1 LIPFP
6 ELFVRRRKMITKKEL
21 VFDIIFVG
29 ALALCLAIVLV
40 CYSAEASHD
49 VTTAPTKETTVVP
62 KAEPSEVELPDIE
75 ETMTLY
81 DVPLDADLQLHIIE
95 TAEANGIDPSIVL
108 AMAFHE
114 STYRTD
120 AVGDNGNSYGLLQV
134 QPRWH
139 YARMERLGCTDL
151 LDPYQNVVVG
161 IDFLCEMLSKYDG
174 DMAKALT
181 AYNKGHY
188 AGTVTSYAQTVLAKS
203 TEIAH
208 SQYEVAV

>member
-1 LIPFP
+1 
-6 ELFVRRRKMITKKEL
+6 MITKKEL
-21 VFDIIFVG
+21 VIDIIFVI

-40 CYSAEASHD
+40 CYNAEASPE
-49 VTTAPTKETTVVP
+49 VTTAPTKETAVVP

-95 TAEANGIDPSIVL
+95 TAETNGIDPSIVL

-139 YARMERLGCTDL
+139 YGRMERLGCTDL

-161 IDFLCEMLSKYDG
+161 IDYLCEMLSKYDG
-174 DMAKALT
+174 DIAKALT

-188 AGTVTSYAQTVLAKS
+188 AGTVTSYAKTVLAKS
-203 TEIAH
+203 TEIAN
-208 SQYEVAV
+208 SQYEVVA

>member
-1 LIPFP
+1 
-6 ELFVRRRKMITKKEL
+6 MITKKDL
-21 VFDIIFVG
+21 IFDIIFVC

-40 CYSAEASHD
+40 CYNTAEASHE
-49 VTTAPTKETTVVP
+49 VTTAPTKETAVTP
-62 KAEPSEVELPDIE
+62 KAEPSEVELPIIE
-75 ETMTLY
+75 ETVTLY
-81 DVPLDADLQLHIIE
+81 DVPLEADLQQHIIE
-95 TAEANGIDPSIVL
+95 TAEANGIDPSIVF
-108 AMAFHE
+108 AMAFQE

-161 IDFLCEMLSKYDG
+161 IDYLCEMLSKYDG

-188 AGTVTSYAQTVLAKS
+188 AGTVTIYAQTVMAKS
-203 TEIAH
+203 VEIAN
-208 SQYEVAV
+208 SGYEVTV